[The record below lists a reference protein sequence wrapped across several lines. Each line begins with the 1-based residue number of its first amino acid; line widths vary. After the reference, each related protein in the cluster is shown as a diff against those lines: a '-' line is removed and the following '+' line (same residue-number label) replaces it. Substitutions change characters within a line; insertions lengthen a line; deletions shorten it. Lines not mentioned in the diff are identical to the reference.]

1 VKVPHRTLVQAI
13 NDALRTEMQRDERV
27 VVLGEDVG
35 VDGGVFRATEGLLE
49 EFGPE
54 RVIDTP
60 LAESGIVGTAI
71 GMAVYGLRPVAEIQF
86 DGFMPPAFDQIISHA
101 ARIRWRS
108 RGRFHVPLVI
118 RAPYGG
124 GIRALE
130 HHSESPEAYYAH
142 TPGLKVVVPA
152 TPYDAKGLLISAIRD
167 PDPVMFFEPKRL
179 YRAFREEVPEG
190 DYSVPLGKARV
201 ARDGED
207 VTVIAW
213 GSMVSTAVQ
222 AAETAQEKL
231 GVSAEVLDLRT
242 LVPLDIEAISESV
255 SKTGRCVIVQEAPRT
270 CGFASELTALIN
282 ERLLLYLEAPVGR
295 VAGFDTVVPLARM
308 EQYYLPDAARVV
320 RAIHQAVTF

>member
-1 VKVPHRTLVQAI
+1 MPPLNIIQAV
-13 NDALRTEMQRDERV
+13 NDGLKTEMRLDERV

-49 EFGPE
+49 EFGSE

-60 LAESGIVGTAI
+60 LAESGIVGAAI
-71 GMAVYGLRPVAEIQF
+71 GMAVYGLKPVAEIQF

-130 HHSESPEAYYAH
+130 HHSESPEAHYAH
-142 TPGLKVVVPA
+142 TPGLKVVLPSN
-152 TPYDAKGLLISAIRD
+152 PYDTKGLLIAAIRD
-167 PDPVMFFEPKRL
+167 PDPVIFLEPKRL

-190 DYSVPLGKARV
+190 DYAVPLGKARV
-201 ARDGED
+201 TRDGED
-207 VTVIAW
+207 VTVISW
-213 GSMVSTAVQ
+213 GSMVPIAVQ

-231 GVSAEVLDLRT
+231 GVSVEVLDLRT
-242 LVPLDIEAISESV
+242 LVPMDIEALTASV
-255 SKTGRCVIVQEAPRT
+255 SKTGRCVVVQEAPRT
-270 CGFASELTALIN
+270 CGFASEITALIN
-282 ERLLLYLEAPVGR
+282 ERLLLHLEAPVAR
-295 VAGFDTVVPLARM
+295 ISGFDTAIPYFRM
-308 EQYYLPDAARVV
+308 EQYYLPDAGRVLRGIRQV
-320 RAIHQAVTF
+320 VTF